1 MFSMPSSFP
10 PHTFSTSSLSLVL
23 MISVCLSKIGLLTVC
38 VVLLIVIWL
47 LLNQILV
54 LVVYGFIRFYTA
66 LQMIFISS
74 FCFWVSTFSV
84 LFSYPF
90 FHVIF
95 FFILFKLL
103 RYCTKVY
110 LDEKLCVF
118 LKQTLVYVLYFTVY
132 SSYLLVYD
140 CRL

>member
-10 PHTFSTSSLSLVL
+10 PPPHAFSTSSLSLVL
-23 MISVCLSKIGLLTVC
+23 MISVCLNKIGLLTVC

-103 RYCTKVY
+103 RYSTKVY
-110 LDEKLCVF
+110 LEVVCFSESSHWFVF
-118 LKQTLVYVLYFTVY
+118 CI
-132 SSYLLVYD
+132 LLFIPLI
-140 CRL
+140 C